1 MAGRPTTERS
11 RTTTPAPA
19 ILDRRA
25 SSPDN
30 APMQVVGYLRA
41 VPGIEGGRIYAQ
53 GEAVREWARRT
64 GAVIV
69 ATFQDDDGS
78 VAGPG
83 LRALI
88 RSLSDEI
95 DAVVV
100 ADAASLAADAIGQ
113 EALRRLLATHGV
125 GVVAADG
132 ALETEDDLP
141 LRRIVRDVLDRSDE
155 LAERLTGPVRT
166 EGLVLEI
173 LPDAANG

>member
-1 MAGRPTTERS
+1 
-11 RTTTPAPA
+11 
-19 ILDRRA
+19 
-25 SSPDN
+25 
-30 APMQVVGYLRA
+30 MQVVGYLRA

-53 GEAVREWARRT
+53 GEAVREWARRSN
-64 GAVIV
+64 AVVV
-69 ATFQDDDGS
+69 ATFQDDDGT

-83 LRALI
+83 LRALL

-100 ADAASLAADAIGQ
+100 ADAMTLAGDAIGQ
-113 EALRRLLATHGV
+113 EVLRRILSEYEI

-132 ALETEDDLP
+132 ALEGAADQP
-141 LRRIVRDVLDRSDE
+141 LRQVVRDVLDRTDE
-155 LAERLTGPVRT
+155 LTRRLSAPAQT